1 MSDQKSEEFETPDRA
16 AIPGITR
23 AHVAEMEASNDD
35 AVWVRAGMAH
45 MLVRTLG
52 RKSGREHKVALPYWL
67 DAQGRPV
74 VVGSYA
80 GAPQHPA
87 WYLNLADRSANP
99 EVFCRFQHEDFWARA
114 DVLDGDEYRA
124 VWDALTT
131 DRAYYRD
138 YQKLTERRLP
148 LVRFAKLRS
157 A

>member
-23 AHVAEMEASNDD
+23 AHVAEMEASKAD

-45 MLVRTLG
+45 MIVRTLG

-67 DAQGRPV
+67 DDGGRAV

-80 GAPQHPA
+80 GAPKHPA
-87 WYLNLADRSANP
+87 WFLNLADRGANP
-99 EVFCRFQHEDFWARA
+99 EVLCRFQHDDFWARA
-114 DVLDGDEYRA
+114 DVLEGAEYQRI
-124 VWDALTT
+124 WDALTT

-148 LVRFAKLRS
+148 LVRFVRLRS